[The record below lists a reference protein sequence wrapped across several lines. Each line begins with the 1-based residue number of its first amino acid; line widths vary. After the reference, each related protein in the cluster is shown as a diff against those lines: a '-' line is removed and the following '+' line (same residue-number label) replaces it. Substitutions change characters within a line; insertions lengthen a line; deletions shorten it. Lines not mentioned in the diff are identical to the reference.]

1 MLCSILFMLN
11 DQRFYWR
18 SPKPFEVYAVWE
30 SEVIVASIL
39 CILFMMSVMYLWL
52 FLNFFFLY
60 NAGFCAARSS
70 FIYTSACSWCPGF
83 FCRGALLNYYDAI
96 MTSIRIDFFIFVT
109 LLLNMCAWLQVFL
122 ARGLQLEKTTKAAN
136 VQYIL
141 VLFPL
146 LPPKQ
151 LAALPTFKS
160 ILPERYQ

>member
-96 MTSIRIDFFIFVT
+96 MTLIRIDFFYFCDLASEHVCLVAGIFST
-109 LLLNMCAWLQVFL
+109 RTSAWENHQSCKCPVHF
-122 ARGLQLEKTTKAAN
+122 GIVPPSPSKA
-136 VQYIL
+136 VGC
-141 VLFPL
+141 
-146 LPPKQ
+146 PPY
-151 LAALPTFKS
+151 F
-160 ILPERYQ
+160 